1 MEGAGSTAEINLREH
16 DIANMG
22 MAEIA
27 DAPVIIVGDIDRG
40 GVFASLAGTMMLLSE
55 EERRRVKGVIINK
68 FRGRK
73 ELLEEGN
80 KNARGNNK
88 CSCPWSYT
96 L

>member
-1 MEGAGSTAEINLREH
+1 
-16 DIANMG
+16 MG

-73 ELLEEGN
+73 ELLEEGI

-88 CSCPWSYT
+88 MFLSLELYHIAI
-96 L
+96 